1 MISGEDSA
9 MKIGV
14 ALGGGGVR
22 GLAHVLVLELLDE
35 LSIKPSIIAGTSMGA
50 VMGALYASGMPG
62 REIRQRIEHH
72 VILKGDK
79 WRDVM
84 EKKGDLLRWVH
95 AFRANFSRGGLLNA
109 KGFFRYLFD
118 EIRVT
123 GFEELEIPL
132 LVVAA
137 DYWSAEQVVF
147 HQGELR
153 PAIQASMAVPGV
165 FAPVAIEDRVLVDGG
180 IVNLVPYDL
189 LLDQSDFT
197 IAVNVSRVRMPG
209 RHDIPGALESV
220 LGTFDI
226 MQTSALADK
235 LKRRPPDIYVR
246 LEIQGVRLLEIGKI
260 QKVFAQAAPVVEQ
273 LRAELAGLSGSAACS
288 EGTP

>member
-1 MISGEDSA
+1 
-9 MKIGV
+9 MKVGI

-22 GLAHVLVLELLDE
+22 GLAHVLVLEALDD
-35 LSIKPSIIAGTSMGA
+35 LGIRPGVIAGTSMGA
-50 VMGALYASGMPG
+50 AIGALYASGMPG
-62 REIRQRIEHH
+62 RDIRDRIEHH

-95 AFRANFSRGGLLNA
+95 AFRANFSRGGLLSA
-109 KGFFRYLFD
+109 KGFIRYLFD

-123 GFEELEIPL
+123 AFEELEIPL

-147 HQGELR
+147 HRGELK

-180 IVNLVPYDL
+180 IINLVPYDL
-189 LLDQSDFT
+189 ILDECDFT
-197 IAVNVSRVRMPG
+197 IAVNVSRVRTPG

-226 MQTSALADK
+226 MQTSALMDK
-235 LKRRPPDIYVR
+235 MKRRPPDIYVR
-246 LEIQGVRLLEIGKI
+246 LEIQGVRMLEIGKI
-260 QKVFAQAAPVVEQ
+260 RKVFEQASPIVEQ
-273 LRAELAGLSGSAACS
+273 FRDALTMALGNQNSVGAH
-288 EGTP
+288 P

>member
-1 MISGEDSA
+1 
-9 MKIGV
+9 MKVGV

-22 GLAHVLVLELLDE
+22 GLAHVLVLELLDD
-35 LSIKPSIIAGTSMGA
+35 LGIKPGIIAGTSMGA
-50 VMGALYASGMPG
+50 VIGALYASGMPG
-62 REIRQRIEHH
+62 REIRQRIENH

-95 AFRANFSRGGLLNA
+95 AFRANFSRGGLINA

-118 EIRVT
+118 EIRVSR
-123 GFEELEIPL
+123 FEELEIPL

-147 HQGELR
+147 QEGELR

-165 FAPVAIEDRVLVDGG
+165 FAPVAIENRVLVDGG

-189 LLDQSDFT
+189 LLDHCDFT
-197 IAVNVSRVRMPG
+197 IAVNVSRVRSPG
-209 RHDIPGALESV
+209 RHDVPGALESV

-226 MQTSALADK
+226 MQTAALADK
-235 LKRRPPDIYVR
+235 MKRRAPDIYVR
-246 LEIQGVRLLEIGKI
+246 LEIQGVRMLEIGKI
-260 QKVFAQAAPVVEQ
+260 QRVFAQAAPVIER
-273 LRAELAGLSGSAACS
+273 LKDELIAALNS
-288 EGTP
+288 MEPLGVYG

>member
-1 MISGEDSA
+1 
-9 MKIGV
+9 MKLGV

-22 GLAHVLVLELLDE
+22 GLAHVLVLEVLDD
-35 LSIKPSIIAGTSMGA
+35 LGVKPSVIAGTSMGG
-50 VMGALYASGMPG
+50 VVGALYASGMPG
-62 REIRQRIEHH
+62 REIRHRIESH

-95 AFRANFSRGGLLNA
+95 AFRANFSRGGLISA
-109 KGFFRYLFD
+109 KGFIRYLFD
-118 EIRVT
+118 EIRVSR
-123 GFEELEIPL
+123 FEDLEIPL
-132 LVVAA
+132 EVVAA

-147 HQGELR
+147 REGELR

-165 FAPVAIEDRVLVDGG
+165 FAPVAFEGRVLVDGG

-189 LLDQSDFT
+189 IMDRSDLT

-209 RHDIPGALESV
+209 RHDVPGALESV

-226 MQTSALADK
+226 MQTAALADK
-235 LKRRPPDIYVR
+235 MKRRPPDIYVR
-246 LEIQGVRLLEIGKI
+246 LEIQGVRMLEIGKI
-260 QKVFAQAAPVVEQ
+260 ERVFSQAAPVVER
-273 LRAELAGLSGSAACS
+273 LKAKLLAMMDSGGEAGG
-288 EGTP
+288 ER

>member
-1 MISGEDSA
+1 
-9 MKIGV
+9 MKVGV

-22 GLAHVLVLELLDE
+22 GLAHVLVLEVLDD
-35 LSIKPSIIAGTSMGA
+35 LGIKPGIIAGTSMGA
-50 VMGALYASGMPG
+50 VIGALYASGMPG
-62 REIRQRIEHH
+62 REIRHRIENH

-95 AFRANFSRGGLLNA
+95 AFRANFSRGGLINA

-118 EIRVT
+118 EIRVSR
-123 GFEELEIPL
+123 FEELEIPL

-137 DYWSAEQVVF
+137 DFWSAEQVVF
-147 HQGELR
+147 QEGELR

-165 FAPVAIEDRVLVDGG
+165 FAPVAIENRVLVDGG

-189 LLDQSDFT
+189 IVDQCDFT
-197 IAVNVSRVRMPG
+197 IAVNVSRVRSPG
-209 RHDIPGALESV
+209 RHDVPGALESV

-226 MQTSALADK
+226 MQTAALADK
-235 LKRRPPDIYVR
+235 MKRRPPDVYVR
-246 LEIQGVRLLEIGKI
+246 LEFQGVRMLEIGKI
-260 QKVFAQAAPVVEQ
+260 QRVFAQAAPVIEW
-273 LRAELAGLSGSAACS
+273 LKEELIAAS
-288 EGTP
+288 SSNDPFGERS

>member
-1 MISGEDSA
+1 
-9 MKIGV
+9 MKVGI

-22 GLAHVLVLELLDE
+22 GLAHVLVLEALDE
-35 LSIKPSIIAGTSMGA
+35 LGIRPGVIAGTSMGA
-50 VMGALYASGMPG
+50 AIGALYASGMPG
-62 REIRQRIEHH
+62 RDIRDRIEHH

-95 AFRANFSRGGLLNA
+95 AFRANFSRGGLLSA
-109 KGFFRYLFD
+109 KGFIRYLFD

-123 GFEELEIPL
+123 AFEELEIPL

-147 HQGELR
+147 HRGELK

-180 IVNLVPYDL
+180 IINLVPYDL
-189 LLDQSDFT
+189 ILDECDFT
-197 IAVNVSRVRMPG
+197 IAVNVSRVRTPG
-209 RHDIPGALESV
+209 RHDIPGALESI

-226 MQTSALADK
+226 MQTSALMDK
-235 LKRRPPDIYVR
+235 MKRRPPDIYVR
-246 LEIQGVRLLEIGKI
+246 LEIQGVRMLEIGKI
-260 QKVFAQAAPVVEQ
+260 RKVFEQASPIVEQ
-273 LRAELAGLSGSAACS
+273 FRDALTMALGNQNSVGAH
-288 EGTP
+288 P

>member
-1 MISGEDSA
+1 M
-9 MKIGV
+9 MKVGV

-22 GLAHVLVLELLDE
+22 GLAHVLVLEALDE
-35 LSIKPSIIAGTSMGA
+35 LGIRPGVIAGTSMGA
-50 VMGALYASGMPG
+50 AIGALYASGMPG
-62 REIRQRIEHH
+62 RDIRDRIEHH

-109 KGFFRYLFD
+109 KGFIRYLFD

-123 GFEELEIPL
+123 SFEELDIPL

-147 HQGELR
+147 DQGELK

-165 FAPVAIEDRVLVDGG
+165 FAPVAIEDRVLIDGG
-180 IVNLVPYDL
+180 IINLVPYDL
-189 LLDQSDFT
+189 IVDECDFT
-197 IAVNVSRVRMPG
+197 IAVNVSRVRTPG

-226 MQTSALADK
+226 MQTAALMDK
-235 LKRRPPDIYVR
+235 MKRRPPDIYVR
-246 LEIQGVRLLEIGKI
+246 FEIQGVRMLEIGKI
-260 QKVFAQAAPVVEQ
+260 RTVFEQATPIVEQ
-273 LRAELAGLSGSAACS
+273 FKEALTTALGNRNSAGDHA
-288 EGTP
+288 

>member
-1 MISGEDSA
+1 
-9 MKIGV
+9 MKLGV

-22 GLAHVLVLELLDE
+22 GLAHVLVLEALDDLGIQPGLL
-35 LSIKPSIIAGTSMGA
+35 AGTSMGA
-50 VMGALYASGMPG
+50 VIGALYASGMPG

-95 AFRANFSRGGLLNA
+95 AFRANFSRGGLLSA

-118 EIRVT
+118 EIQVT
-123 GFEELEIPL
+123 RFDELDIPL

-137 DYWSAEQVVF
+137 DFWSAEQVVF
-147 HQGELR
+147 REGELR
-153 PAIQASMAVPGV
+153 PAIMASMAVPGV
-165 FAPVAIEDRVLVDGG
+165 FAPVTIDNRVLVDGG

-189 LLDQSDFT
+189 LLDACDFT
-197 IAVNVSRVRMPG
+197 IAVNVSRIRTPG
-209 RHDIPGALESV
+209 RHEVPGALESV

-226 MQTSALADK
+226 MQTAALADK

-246 LEIQGVRLLEIGKI
+246 LEIHGVRMLEFGKV
-260 QKVFAQAAPVVEQ
+260 QKVFDQAAPIVDRFRET
-273 LRAELAGLSGSAACS
+273 LRASLDSLESSG
-288 EGTP
+288 GTE

>member
-1 MISGEDSA
+1 
-9 MKIGV
+9 MKVGV

-22 GLAHVLVLELLDE
+22 GLAHVLVLEVLDE
-35 LSIKPSIIAGTSMGA
+35 LGIKPGVIAGTSMGA
-50 VMGALYASGMPG
+50 AIGALYASGMPA
-62 REIRQRIEHH
+62 RDIRDRIEHH

-95 AFRANFSRGGLLNA
+95 AFRANFSRGGLLSA
-109 KGFFRYLFD
+109 KGFIRYLFD
-118 EIRVT
+118 EIQVT
-123 GFEELEIPL
+123 SFEELEIPL

-147 HQGELR
+147 DQGELK

-165 FAPVAIEDRVLVDGG
+165 FAPVAIDNRVLIDGG
-180 IVNLVPYDL
+180 IVNLVPYELILDECDL
-189 LLDQSDFT
+189 T
-197 IAVNVSRVRMPG
+197 VAVNVSRVRTPG
-209 RHDIPGALESV
+209 RHDIPGALESI

-235 LKRRPPDIYVR
+235 MKRRPPDIYVR
-246 LEIQGVRLLEIGKI
+246 LEIQGVRMLEIGKI
-260 QKVFAQAAPVVEQ
+260 QNVFEQASPVVDQFREA
-273 LRAELAGLSGSAACS
+273 LTAALNNPDSAGVH
-288 EGTP
+288 P

>member
-1 MISGEDSA
+1 
-9 MKIGV
+9 MKVGI

-22 GLAHVLVLELLDE
+22 GLAHVMVLETLDE
-35 LSIKPSIIAGTSMGA
+35 LGIKPGVIAGTSMGA
-50 VMGALYASGMPG
+50 AIGALYASGMAG
-62 REIRQRIEHH
+62 RDIRDRIEHH

-109 KGFFRYLFD
+109 KGFIRYLFD

-123 GFEELEIPL
+123 SFEELDIPL

-147 HQGELR
+147 HQGELK

-180 IVNLVPYDL
+180 IINLVPYDL
-189 LLDQSDFT
+189 LLDECDFT
-197 IAVNVSRVRMPG
+197 IAVNVSRVRTPG

-226 MQTSALADK
+226 MQTAALMDK
-235 LKRRPPDIYVR
+235 MKRRPPDIYVR
-246 LEIQGVRLLEIGKI
+246 LEIQGVRMLEIGKI
-260 QKVFAQAAPVVEQ
+260 RKVFEQASPIVEQ
-273 LRAELAGLSGSAACS
+273 FREALTMALGNQNSAGAH
-288 EGTP
+288 P